1 MLFVCGG
8 TFDGLT
14 DVIAKRLKSNGNGKK
29 PAPAELLRNVAP
41 DDLMRYGMIPEL
53 VGRLPMLVSV
63 DPLDHAALMAVLTQ
77 PRNALV
83 KQFRRLFE
91 MDDVELAFNDDALH
105 LAADLA
111 LQQQTGARG
120 LRAILEST
128 LLDVMYEIPSR
139 SDVRR
144 VVVTA
149 DAIAH
154 RAHPLL
160 IGEGGQALRWGE
172 DELEDA
178 A

>member
-1 MLFVCGG
+1 
-8 TFDGLT
+8 
-14 DVIAKRLKSNGNGKK
+14 
-29 PAPAELLRNVAP
+29 
-41 DDLMRYGMIPEL
+41 MRYGMIPEL

-91 MDDVELAFNDDALH
+91 MDEVVLTFNDDALH

-128 LLDVMYEIPSR
+128 LLDAMYEIPSR

-160 IGEGGQALRWGE
+160 VGESGQALSWGE